1 MTIERRPIAEPVGG
15 KRVGVVQMDAV
26 VVTVKVERLARAAN
40 DVMKLIGGVI

>member
-1 MTIERRPIAEPVGG
+1 MTIERWPIAEPVWG

-26 VVTVKVERLARAAN
+26 VVTVKVERLAGAAN